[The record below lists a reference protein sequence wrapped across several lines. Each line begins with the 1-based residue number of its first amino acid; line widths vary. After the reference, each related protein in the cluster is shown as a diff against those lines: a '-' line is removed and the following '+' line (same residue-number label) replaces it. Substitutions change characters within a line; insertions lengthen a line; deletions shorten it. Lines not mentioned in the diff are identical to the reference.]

1 MLANVVR
8 GSSRVFR
15 DAARASAVRG
25 MAVRVPAR
33 RAPDLLNFQNGPAIS
48 RALGRRPAASA
59 PPRAR
64 LRARASTSAP
74 PRSSFPNDVLFGL
87 NGMTSRNA
95 ILRDGKDGGERSL
108 AMGGSPLALR
118 RVKIN
123 IISHIIFLDSSQK
136 V

>member
-1 MLANVVR
+1 MLATVVR

-33 RAPDLLNFQNGPAIS
+33 PLAPDLLNFQNGPAIS

-59 PPRAR
+59 PPRPR

-74 PRSSFPNDVLFGL
+74 PPRASTP
-87 NGMTSRNA
+87 
-95 ILRDGKDGGERSL
+95 
-108 AMGGSPLALR
+108 R
-118 RVKIN
+118 RPRTNESKP
-123 IISHIIFLDSSQK
+123 
-136 V
+136 